1 MSLNIYSYLLLSIFK
16 DVNVFILCF
25 EHFRTFHVT
34 KIEFAIYFIVIC
46 ILLKIRNLHISKNI
60 SLRIFQINETNIK
73 KLNLIKKRILLT
85 QNNKIPYYGIKSYG
99 INYR

>member
-25 EHFRTFHVT
+25 ENFRTFHVT

-46 ILLKIRNLHISKNI
+46 ILLKKRNLHVSKNI
-60 SLRIFQINETNIK
+60 SLSIFQINETNIK
-73 KLNLIKKRILLT
+73 KLNLIKKGFCLPKTTKYHTMVL
-85 QNNKIPYYGIKSYG
+85 KDMV
-99 INYR
+99 